1 MLKCSFPMTASV
13 QESLENH
20 FKQHPIPIK
29 PSAEFISKIA
39 VSASVFRKLEPR
51 RGKNPALRSQLS
63 VCILLSGLFG
73 NTGNRTAP
81 VHIDAFV
88 CTLTFLIRT
97 SCLSFLFFVF
107 FFTFKKNRRHRVR
120 EVRALDL

>member
-39 VSASVFRKLEPR
+39 VSASVFENL
-51 RGKNPALRSQLS
+51 NPGEA
-63 VCILLSGLFG
+63 
-73 NTGNRTAP
+73 RTP
-81 VHIDAFV
+81 
-88 CTLTFLIRT
+88 L
-97 SCLSFLFFVF
+97 
-107 FFTFKKNRRHRVR
+107 
-120 EVRALDL
+120 